1 MILGRI
7 FQSEKFKYVIVGSFN
22 TLFSL
27 LVFILIDLLLQNLSE
42 SRIIVYMSAT
52 IIATPL
58 SMTQSFFTQKYITFN
73 SRVSDEKLIY
83 QYFRFLF
90 VSLWVLGLRIVG
102 MPILV
107 EIFKLHPW
115 FSAVIINL
123 LKAIIS
129 YYGHSTFTF
138 KRKIIE

>member
-1 MILGRI
+1 MI
-7 FQSEKFKYVIVGSFN
+7 FQSEKVKYVIVGSFN
-22 TLFSL
+22 TLCSV

-42 SRIIVYMSAT
+42 NRIIAYMSAT

-83 QYFRFLF
+83 EYFRFLF
-90 VSLWVLGLRIVG
+90 VSLWVLGLRIIA

-107 EIFKLHPW
+107 EILKLHPW
-115 FSAVIINL
+115 FSAIIINL
-123 LKAIIS
+123 LKAIIA

-138 KRKIIE
+138 RKRI